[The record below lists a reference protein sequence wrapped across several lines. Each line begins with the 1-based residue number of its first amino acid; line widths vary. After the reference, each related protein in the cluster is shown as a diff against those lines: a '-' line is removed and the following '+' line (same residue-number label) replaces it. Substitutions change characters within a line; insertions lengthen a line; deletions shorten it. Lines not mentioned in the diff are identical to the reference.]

1 VYDFGPF
8 DSYVLAFDAGLLLCL
23 FLLFSLQSVTYW
35 QNLAQLNAARGGL
48 PAIQRPPLSQPVATA
63 LDQWY
68 LAASKS
74 QPTRAAMAAAAA
86 MAFQLQQQHPSLA
99 PAPPV
104 RDWLDDSDPVLDLS
118 GSRDRPA
125 AAQSKRQKLDEDF
138 GANGVEEGSGEKDVA
153 AQAAS
158 SSSSSS
164 ASSHAFSTPQRPP
177 RQPGSVK
184 TPLSVASIS
193 EYDPR
198 SMTASVRRIFIASR
212 RGQKGLS

>member
-1 VYDFGPF
+1 MQNV
-8 DSYVLAFDAGLLLCL
+8 A
-23 FLLFSLQSVTYW
+23 YW
-35 QNLAQLNAARGGL
+35 QNLAHLNAARGGL
-48 PAIQRPPLSQPVATA
+48 PAIQRPALSQPMAAA

-74 QPTRAAMAAAAA
+74 QPSRAAMAAAAA
-86 MAFQLQQQHPSLA
+86 MAFQFQQHHPPLA

-104 RDWLDDSDPVLDLS
+104 IAPNVRDWLDESDPVLDLN

-125 AAQSKRQKLDEDF
+125 PAQSKRRKLDEDF
-138 GANGVEEGSGEKDVA
+138 GSNGAEENSGDKEEEEQVA
-153 AQAAS
+153 QAAGASHQSAAS
-158 SSSSSS
+158 SSS
-164 ASSHAFSTPQRPP
+164 SSHAFSTPQRPP

-198 SMTASVRRIFIASR
+198 SMTASVRGTNSSLPDGEQAV
-212 RGQKGLS
+212 LS